1 MADSNATEPIPTGV
15 AETKPIETNP
25 TKPLPVGAGV
35 GQSEQATQTLPLTGD
50 SGTTPLP
57 HVQISGTAGVESGT
71 EPFAPL
77 GWPTPAPASSAL
89 SGEKPTQALPT
100 VDQSEQATQTLPT
113 AGDGVAAT
121 QALPSL
127 QQEPLQATQALPSA
141 GLVGSAGLTDSAS
154 VVAGD
159 DAAPTQAFTPTEQP
173 TLAVPPLGAVPVAA
187 AQETT
192 ATAQP
197 EPATEAIPSAGHE
210 PNSIFPAAADA
221 APANGV
227 LGVVSSFAETEAIPS
242 AALKATPAAYSV
254 APDAPAAAP
263 ADSAPQS
270 QPQQPAYGANPYTQ
284 QGVPVSGAPA
294 YDGNG
299 SVPPQGATPVNP
311 VYGNPVYGN
320 PGPAPQSNVPQQYAP
335 QQDVPPQAQN
345 FPPQGGVPPY
355 GQYPP
360 YAGGNGDGTGGNA
373 PLSPADDPYN
383 PNNQKYNGLAV
394 AGFICSFFVAVIGLI
409 LSIIGLNQIK
419 KQGGKGKGLATA
431 GIVISIISMVLSIVL
446 VVVGLAGS
454 AAIANKAIQ
463 DTQSDSSYSQSD
475 SGTDSST
482 GGDSS
487 TDSNS
492 DSSDLDNLD
501 NSLDSTLND
510 TENDLSSG
518 DYGLYDSVQAFVD
531 SDDFKSSVQ
540 SEVDSLSGS
549 GITFSYHVEG
559 DTLVYEYTVG
569 DEYAAAG
576 DSIAS
581 SVSALS
587 DTYQSTADMLGTMC
601 KTSSGKA
608 SLRVYM
614 HTASGQS
621 LFDQTW
627 TEQ

>member
-1 MADSNATEPIPTGV
+1 MADPNATDLNATEPIPTGA
-15 AETKPIETNP
+15 AETKPIETNS
-25 TKPLPVGAGV
+25 TEPLPVGAGV
-35 GQSEQATQTLPLTGD
+35 GQP
-50 SGTTPLP
+50 
-57 HVQISGTAGVESGT
+57 
-71 EPFAPL
+71 
-77 GWPTPAPASSAL
+77 
-89 SGEKPTQALPT
+89 
-100 VDQSEQATQTLPT
+100 EQATQTLPT
-113 AGDGVAAT
+113 AGDGAAAT

-141 GLVGSAGLTDSAS
+141 GLVGSVGLTDSAS
-154 VVAGD
+154 AVAGN

-187 AQETT
+187 AQE
-192 ATAQP
+192 APASAQP

-210 PNSIFPAAADA
+210 PNSIFPATADA

-227 LGVVSSFAETEAIPS
+227 PGVVSSFAETEAIPS
-242 AALKATPAAYSV
+242 AALKATPAAYPIVS
-254 APDAPAAAP
+254 DAPAADAVT
-263 ADSAPQS
+263 DSAPQS
-270 QPQQPAYGANPYTQ
+270 QPQQPAAGEPYAEPYTQNGISQQPADGANPYPQ

-320 PGPAPQSNVPQQYAP
+320 PGPAPQSNAPQQSAP

-383 PNNQKYNGLAV
+383 PNNQKCNGLAI

-454 AAIANKAIQ
+454 AAIANKAVQ
-463 DTQSDSSYSQSD
+463 DAQSDSSYSQSD

-531 SDDFKSSVQ
+531 SDEFKSSIQ

-581 SVSALS
+581 SVSGLS

>member
-1 MADSNATEPIPTGV
+1 MRVRLEVTHKVARVGDVPDQWARDEKERIMADPNATEPIPTGA

-25 TKPLPVGAGV
+25 TEPLPFGADV
-35 GQSEQATQTLPLTGD
+35 GQSE
-50 SGTTPLP
+50 
-57 HVQISGTAGVESGT
+57 T
-71 EPFAPL
+71 EPLAPL
-77 GWPTPAPASSAL
+77 GWPTAPQTSAVSST
-89 SGEKPTQALPT
+89 SEEKPTQALPT
-100 VDQSEQATQTLPT
+100 VGQVEQPTQALPT
-113 AGDGVAAT
+113 GGDWQSAT
-121 QALPSL
+121 QALPPL
-127 QQEPLQATQALPSA
+127 HQEPLRATQALP
-141 GLVGSAGLTDSAS
+141 L
-154 VVAGD
+154 AGD
-159 DAAPTQAFTPTEQP
+159 EPATQALSPTTGAAGVADAKPTQAFTPAEQP
-173 TLAVPPLGAVPVAA
+173 TLAVPPLGAVPVATSQEA
-187 AQETT
+187 PESAQ
-192 ATAQP
+192 A
-197 EPATEAIPSAGHE
+197 EPATEAIPSAGHGS
-210 PNSIFPAAADA
+210 NSIFPATADA

-227 LGVVSSFAETEAIPS
+227 PGVVSSFAETEAIPS
-242 AALKATPAAYSV
+242 AALKAAPAGYPIASDV
-254 APDAPAAAP
+254 PAAAP
-263 ADSAPQS
+263 ADSA
-270 QPQQPAYGANPYTQ
+270 PQQPAYGANPYTQ
-284 QGVPVSGAPA
+284 QNVPPSGAPA

-299 SVPPQGATPVNP
+299 SVPPQGVAPGAPAYGASGPVPQQGATPVNP
-311 VYGNPVYGN
+311 AYGN
-320 PGPAPQSNVPQQYAP
+320 PGPVPQANVPLQN
-335 QQDVPPQAQN
+335 VPPQAQN

-383 PNNQKYNGLAV
+383 PNNQKYNGLAI

-431 GIVISIISMVLSIVL
+431 GIVISVISMVLSIVL

-454 AAIANKAIQ
+454 AAIANKAVQ
-463 DTQSDSSYSQSD
+463 DAQSDSSYSQSD
-475 SGTDSST
+475 ST
-482 GGDSS
+482 
-487 TDSNS
+487 
-492 DSSDLDNLD
+492 DLDNLD

-531 SDDFKSSVQ
+531 SDEFKSSIQ